1 MKTALI
7 ITAYIENP
15 EKLPPIKASGSWD
28 LILCADGGWRYAE
41 MLSLTPDVLIGDMDS
56 DNLPRLENEQHYR
69 ALLENAPAAPGVTVP
84 RRPEVIRL
92 PMEKDMTDTEAALDL
107 AIQRGAEDVTI
118 LGGIGGRFD
127 HTLGN
132 LSLLAR
138 YAGRASVCLL
148 DGRNLCFMKGPGTYH
163 FTRAEYAPYRYLS
176 LIPHGGDVHGLT
188 IRGCKY
194 PLTDHN
200 LTPDN
205 TLGISNE
212 ITEEEAGIRFREGLL
227 LFVFS
232 N

>member
-1 MKTALI
+1 
-7 ITAYIENP
+7 
-15 EKLPPIKASGSWD
+15 
-28 LILCADGGWRYAE
+28 
-41 MLSLTPDVLIGDMDS
+41 
-56 DNLPRLENEQHYR
+56 
-69 ALLENAPAAPGVTVP
+69 
-84 RRPEVIRL
+84 
-92 PMEKDMTDTEAALDL
+92 MTDTEAALDL
-107 AIQRGAEDVTI
+107 AIQRGAEDITI

-163 FTRAEYAPYRYLS
+163 FTRAEYARYRYLS
-176 LIPHGGDVHGLT
+176 LIPHGGGVSGLT
-188 IRGCKY
+188 IWGCKY

-212 ITEEEAGIRFREGLL
+212 ITEEEAGIRFREGFL

-232 N
+232 G